1 MNKLTIT
8 VNTHLLDKTKL
19 VDRDYTNKEGKEIM
33 VKELKLDA
41 IPLKEKKV
49 IKTGE
54 GWKMLKVGFVKQSA
68 TKEERTAKKELPII
82 GDVIEFE
89 NVEEKV
95 NPEDIPF

>member
-41 IPLKEKKV
+41 IPLKEVRV

-89 NVEEKV
+89 NTTEGNK
-95 NPEDIPF
+95 DSFIPF